1 MKLLDLTKEHRGI
14 LIERFEHVF
23 ENELINDICKGGKIA
38 HVNEDELIMDIGD
51 PISYLPIVLEGN
63 IKVMTEDEE
72 GKELLLYYLEMG
84 DSCAITMNCCS
95 GNSKSKVRAVSESNT
110 EILFIP
116 NKKVEEWMAKYKGWR
131 SFILEMYNVRMNEML
146 EAIDTLAFFNMEERI
161 RKYLRDKVLV
171 TGDKVITTTHSQ
183 IANDL
188 HSSRVVISRIMK
200 KLELDGF
207 IKSKRNNIELVKL

>member
-1 MKLLDLTKEHRGI
+1 MLK
-14 LIERFEHVF
+14 ERFQDVF
-23 ENELINDICKGGKIA
+23 ESDLITEICKNGKIA
-38 HVNEDELIMDIGD
+38 HIDEDELIMDIGD
-51 PISYLPIVLEGN
+51 PIKYLPIVLHGN

-95 GNSKSKVRAVSESNT
+95 GNSKSKVRAISEST
-110 EILFIP
+110 AEILFIP
-116 NKKVEEWMAKYKGWR
+116 NQKVEEWMGKFKGWR
-131 SFILEMYNVRMNEML
+131 TFVLEMYNVRMNEML

-161 RKYLRDKVLV
+161 RKYLRDKVMV
-171 TGDKVITTTHSQ
+171 TGDKTINTTHLQ

-200 KLELDGF
+200 KLEIDGY
-207 IKSKRNNIELVKL
+207 IKSKRNSIELVKL